1 MTELDVSQVVKRFGA
16 VVAVDGID
24 IHVGDGKLLSLLG
37 PSGCGKTTLLRMI
50 AGLEHPDA
58 GAILIGADDVTDLP
72 ASRRGIGMVFQSYA
86 LFPNMTAAANI
97 GYGLRLRR
105 WQSSRI
111 NERVR
116 EMVDLIQLGD
126 AAGRYPHQLS
136 GGQQQRVALARALA
150 IQPRLLLLDEPLSAL
165 DAQVRVTLR
174 EGIRR
179 IQQRLGITTVYVTHD
194 QEEALSISD
203 EVVVMRAGRI
213 EQQGPPEQLYG
224 RPATPFVASFV
235 GAANRLPATVIDV
248 ADGTVAWGSER
259 LHVADLSGFA
269 AGDHVVIIVR
279 PERVLVSSGSEGER
293 SAALHHP
300 ATLDVRDR
308 DTGSRTADEVG
319 TIEGVVDQ
327 RLFLGSSSRIR
338 VTTASGEVV
347 AETPSEVLPPE
358 RGDKVRLGLPPDA
371 CIALRDVGAST
382 LDRGDEAASP

>member
-1 MTELDVSQVVKRFGA
+1 MTDLNVTHVVKHFGT
-16 VVAVDGID
+16 VVAVDGVD
-24 IHVGDGKLLSLLG
+24 IHVGDGVLLSLLG

-50 AGLEHPDA
+50 AGLENPDD
-58 GAILIGADDVTDLP
+58 GTIRIGDDDVTDVP

-105 WQSSRI
+105 WSKSDIQ
-111 NERVR
+111 ERVR
-116 EMVDLIQLGD
+116 EMVELTQLGD

-150 IQPRLLLLDEPLSAL
+150 IRPRLLLLDEPLSAL

-179 IQQRLGITTVYVTHD
+179 IQQQLGITTVYVTHD

-235 GAANRLPATVIDV
+235 GAANRLPATVTDLV
-248 ADGTVAWGSER
+248 GRTVSWGDNQIR
-259 LHVADLSGFA
+259 VADLGASA
-269 AGDHVVIIVR
+269 VGDRVVIIVR
-279 PERVLVSSGSEGER
+279 PERLHVLGPASEEQ
-293 SAALHHP
+293 AAHTDLS
-300 ATLDVRDR
+300 V
-308 DTGSRTADEVG
+308 
-319 TIEGVVDQ
+319 IEGVVEQ

-338 VTTASGEVV
+338 VATQAGEIV
-347 AETPSEVLPPE
+347 AETPSDVLPPE
-358 RGDKVRLGLPPDA
+358 RGDRVRLGLPPDA
-371 CIALRDVGAST
+371 CIVLRDVGVPVVDPD
-382 LDRGDEAASP
+382 LDAA

>member
-1 MTELDVSQVVKRFGA
+1 MTDLNVTHVVKHFGT
-16 VVAVDGID
+16 VVAVDGVD
-24 IHVGDGKLLSLLG
+24 IHVGDGVLLSLLG

-50 AGLEHPDA
+50 AGLENPDE
-58 GAILIGADDVTDLP
+58 GTIRIGDDDVTDVP

-105 WQSSRI
+105 WSKSDIQD
-111 NERVR
+111 RVR
-116 EMVDLIQLGD
+116 EMVELTQLGD

-150 IQPRLLLLDEPLSAL
+150 IRPRLLLLDEPLSAL

-179 IQQRLGITTVYVTHD
+179 IQQQLGITTVYVTHD

-235 GAANRLPATVIDV
+235 GAANRLPATVTDLV
-248 ADGTVAWGSER
+248 GRTVSWGDYQIR
-259 LHVADLSGFA
+259 VADLGASA
-269 AGDHVVIIVR
+269 LGDRVVIIVR
-279 PERVLVSSGSEGER
+279 PERLQVLAPA
-293 SAALHHP
+293 SAEQVAHTDLS
-300 ATLDVRDR
+300 V
-308 DTGSRTADEVG
+308 
-319 TIEGVVDQ
+319 IEGVVEQ

-338 VTTASGEVV
+338 VATSAGEIV
-347 AETPSEVLPPE
+347 AETPSDVLPPE
-358 RGDKVRLGLPPDA
+358 RGDRVRLGLPPDA
-371 CIALRDVGAST
+371 CIVLRDVGVPVV
-382 LDRGDEAASP
+382 DPDVDAA